1 MIKNTKKDWDI
12 VRKRIVNKLLELPE
26 GRFPS
31 KRINS
36 LDDVIVFNQEKMHSL
51 SNEAHFNCNS
61 CG

>member
-1 MIKNTKKDWDI
+1 MIKNTDKDWQI
-12 VRKRIVNKLLELPE
+12 VKKKIIGKLLELPQ

-36 LDDVIVFNQEKMHSL
+36 LNDIIVLERAKMHSL
-51 SNEAHFNCNS
+51 SNESNFNCET